1 MERHNPYKN
10 KSIFYLLH
18 NTDKNDF
25 HTQNQKF
32 LFHMPEESNLILS
45 AELIKLQERV
55 HELQRRVTNELSD
68 ITEILKE
75 LEYYLPLGNNNKKL
89 NQIIFSSKIF
99 LPIIESITYA
109 KPRFIPKILAF
120 IEKMLRGNKH
130 ISKYLGGKPEFI
142 KKILNFMKKES
153 LFEISVKISEEV
165 FMDCNKLIPIGQFYK
180 EIESVYLQNENSH
193 LNTMCRVL
201 AIMIFDHKKIEFK
214 QIFKYRENMKIRP
227 EPKVTTEN
235 QSVCYHLPK
244 FLHNL
249 VIVLK

>member
-1 MERHNPYKN
+1 MERHKPFEE

-18 NTDKNDF
+18 NQDKNNF
-25 HTQNQKF
+25 QNPKF
-32 LFHMPEESNLILS
+32 FYNMSEEVILS
-45 AELIKLQERV
+45 AEIIKLQERV
-55 HELQRRVTNELSD
+55 NELQRRVINELSD
-68 ITEILKE
+68 ISEILKE

-99 LPIIESITYA
+99 LPMIESLTYA
-109 KPRFIPKILAF
+109 KPRFIPKLLSF

-130 ISKYLGGKPEFI
+130 ISRYLGSKPEFI
-142 KKILNFMKKES
+142 KKILTFMKKES
-153 LFEISVKISEEV
+153 LFEISIKISEEL
-165 FMDCNKLIPIGQFYK
+165 FMNCGKLIPIGQFYK
-180 EIESVYLQNENSH
+180 EIESVYLQNENSN
-193 LNTMCRVL
+193 LNTLCRVL

-235 QSVCYHLPK
+235 QSVCFHLPK

-249 VIVLK
+249 VIAIK